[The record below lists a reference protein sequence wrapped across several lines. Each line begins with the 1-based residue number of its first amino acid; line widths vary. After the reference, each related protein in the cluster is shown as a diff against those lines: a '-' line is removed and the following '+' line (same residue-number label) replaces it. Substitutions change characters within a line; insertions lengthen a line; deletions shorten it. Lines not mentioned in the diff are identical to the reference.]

1 MVTSPTTQSRNE
13 KKQLEIDIDLFE
25 NIEAEQPINVSI
37 DHENVT
43 HEIDTSHRVS
53 GVRLSYYIVCKT
65 KLWLFDHNIWLEN
78 EYENVR
84 IGRALQETRYKKSRK
99 DLRISENATIDY
111 VVRGDLVE
119 VHDIKKSSKMEEA
132 HILQMAFYLW
142 ELKRRGVEAIG
153 YLNYPIEKRR
163 REIRLDEVLE
173 KKLMSVM
180 DEIRR
185 IEAGPM
191 PPPVRKSY
199 CRKCAY
205 ELFCWADIDES

>member
-1 MVTSPTTQSRNE
+1 MANASQR
-13 KKQLEIDIDLFE
+13 I
-25 NIEAEQPINVSI
+25 
-37 DHENVT
+37 
-43 HEIDTSHRVS
+43 S
-53 GVRLSYYIVCKT
+53 GVRFSYYVICKT
-65 KLWLFDHNIWLEN
+65 KLWLFHHNICLEN
-78 EYENVR
+78 EHENVH
-84 IGRALQETRYKKSRK
+84 IGKALQKTCYKKIRK
-99 DLRISENATIDY
+99 NLAISENATVDY

-153 YLNYPIEKRR
+153 YLNYPIEKRKD
-163 REIRLDEVLE
+163 EIRLDEVLE
-173 KKLMSVM
+173 KKLMGVM

-205 ELFCWADIDES
+205 DLFCWADIDES